1 MPPLDNAKL
10 AKMVNSQE
18 TLTVDNKDLDV
29 VTDKFQLLL
38 VAMLK
43 TYID

>member
-1 MPPLDNAKL
+1 MLPLDNAKL

-18 TLTVDNKDLDV
+18 TLSVDNKDSDV

-38 VAMLK
+38 AAMLEA
-43 TYID
+43 YID